1 MEQQS
6 PGMIGNLVSKIVDNI
21 QIKITNIYVRIED
34 TLSIPRMPFALGVV
48 IGSI

>member
-1 MEQQS
+1 
-6 PGMIGNLVSKIVDNI
+6 MIGNLVSKIVDNI